1 MSPSNELLYVS
12 LQLTALAEAT
22 PTEKFSW
29 RPDPGVRSTSEL
41 YMHIVTA
48 NFGLLNAI
56 GVEPPVDMSENMEKA
71 VTAKADVI
79 VWLKRSLDAVK
90 SALAAATP
98 EDMKRKVENPEPDA
112 TVFGIFLRIII
123 HANEHRGQLVAYARM
138 TGVVPPPLQS

>member
-12 LQLTALAEAT
+12 LQLAALAEAT
-22 PTEKFSW
+22 PAEKFSW
-29 RPDPGVRSTSEL
+29 RPEPGVRSTSEI
-41 YMHIVTA
+41 YMHIVAA
-48 NFGLLNAI
+48 NFGLLNMI
-56 GVEPPVDMSENMEKA
+56 GLDSPGDMSENMEKT

-79 VWLKRSLDAVK
+79 NWLKRSLDAVK
-90 SALAAATP
+90 AALARATP
-98 EDMKRKVENPEPDA
+98 EDMKRKVESPEPDA

>member
-22 PTEKFSW
+22 PAQKFSW

-48 NFGLLNAI
+48 NFGLLNVI
-56 GVEPPVDMSENMEKA
+56 GVGPPVDMSAGMEKT
-71 VTAKADVI
+71 VTAKTDVI
-79 VWLKRSLDAVK
+79 EWLKGSLDAVK
-90 SALAAATP
+90 TALAAATP
-98 EDMKRKVENPEPDA
+98 EDMKRKVENSEPNA

>member
-22 PTEKFSW
+22 PAEKFSW
-29 RPDPGVRSTSEL
+29 RPQTGVRSTSEL

-56 GVEPPVDMSENMEKA
+56 GVDPPVDMSENMEKT

-79 VWLKRSLDAVK
+79 MWLKRSLEAVK
-90 SALAAATP
+90 TALAAPTP
-98 EDMKRKVENPEPDA
+98 EDMQRKVENPEPDA

-123 HANEHRGQLVAYARM
+123 HANEHRGSWSRM
-138 TGVVPPPLQS
+138 RG

>member
-1 MSPSNELLYVS
+1 MFPSNELLYVS
-12 LQLTALAEAT
+12 QQLIALAEAT
-22 PTEKFSW
+22 PAEKFSW
-29 RPDPGVRSTSEL
+29 RPEPGVRSTSEI

-48 NFGLLNAI
+48 NFGLLNVI
-56 GVEPPVDMSENMEKA
+56 GVNPPIDMSENMEKT
-71 VTAKADVI
+71 VTAKANVI

-90 SALAAATP
+90 TALAAATP
-98 EDMKRKVENPEPDA
+98 EDMQRKVKNPEPDA

>member
-79 VWLKRSLDAVK
+79 VWLRRSLDAVK
-90 SALAAATP
+90 TALAAATP
-98 EDMKRKVENPEPDA
+98 EDMKRKVETPEPDA
-112 TVFGIFLRIII
+112 TVFDLFLRIII

>member
-22 PTEKFSW
+22 PAEKFLW
-29 RPDPGVRSTSEL
+29 RPEPGVRSTSEL

-56 GVEPPVDMSENMEKA
+56 GVDPPVDVSENMEKT

-90 SALAAATP
+90 TALAAATP

-138 TGVVPPPLQS
+138 TGVVPPPLQA

>member
-22 PTEKFSW
+22 PAEKFLW
-29 RPDPGVRSTSEL
+29 RPEPGVRSTSEL

-56 GVEPPVDMSENMEKA
+56 GVDPPVDVSENMEKT

-90 SALAAATP
+90 TALAAATP
-98 EDMKRKVENPEPDA
+98 EDMNRKVENPEPDA

-138 TGVVPPPLQS
+138 TGVVPPSLQS

>member
-22 PTEKFSW
+22 PAEKFSW
-29 RPDPGVRSTSEL
+29 RPEPGVRSTSEL
-41 YMHIVTA
+41 FMHIVTA
-48 NFGLLNAI
+48 NFGLLHAI
-56 GVEPPVDMSENMEKA
+56 GVDPPVDVSENMEKT
-71 VTAKADVI
+71 VTAKANVI

-90 SALAAATP
+90 TALAAATP

-112 TVFGIFLRIII
+112 NVFGIFLRIII

-138 TGVVPPPLQS
+138 TGVVPPSLQS

>member
-22 PTEKFSW
+22 PAEKFSW
-29 RPDPGVRSTSEL
+29 RPQTGVRSTSEL

-56 GVEPPVDMSENMEKA
+56 GVDPPVDMSENMEKT

-79 VWLKRSLDAVK
+79 MWLKRSLEAVK
-90 SALAAATP
+90 TALAAPTP
-98 EDMKRKVENPEPDA
+98 EDMQRKVENPEPDA

-123 HANEHRGQLVAYARM
+123 HANERRGQLVAYARM

>member
-12 LQLTALAEAT
+12 QQLIALAEAT
-22 PTEKFSW
+22 PAEKFAW
-29 RPDPGVRSTSEL
+29 RPGSGVRSTSEM

-48 NFGLLNAI
+48 NFGLLKVI
-56 GVEPPVDMSENMEKA
+56 GLDTPADLSENLEKT
-71 VTAKADVI
+71 VTTKAELI
-79 VWLKRSLDAVK
+79 PWLKRSLDAVK
-90 SALAAATP
+90 TALAAATP
-98 EDMKRKVENPEPDA
+98 EEMQRKVKNPEPDA